1 MSAADLLMMIRGAVL
16 GCAVLC
22 AAHAGANAAD
32 SPTKPAPVQYVK
44 FCGLYG
50 TGFYYIPGSNTCI
63 KIGGYV
69 RAEWNYQANGTFSP
83 VHVYNFDFPGRN
95 RFVDRV
101 RG

>member
-1 MSAADLLMMIRGAVL
+1 MMIRATVL
-16 GCAVLC
+16 SGVVSM
-22 AAHAGANAAD
+22 AAFAGANAAD
-32 SPTKPAPVQYVK
+32 VATKAAPVQYVK
-44 FCGLYG
+44 FCSLYG
-50 TGFYYIPGSNTCI
+50 AGFYYIPGADTCI

-101 RG
+101 RGGITV